1 MLDAP
6 KPKGAKGPINWRR
19 GCLSVL
25 LAYVGLPIVF
35 FTSFKIAFEILEVPI
50 ISSEYGPDA
59 YGKGLRATGK
69 HGELSDHSGRR
80 LPGGWMAVLSIG
92 AFCLSMLPVILYVTT
107 ISAFGLFPPEEVF
120 RDKQ

>member
-50 ISSEYGPDA
+50 ISSEYA
-59 YGKGLRATGK
+59 
-69 HGELSDHSGRR
+69 
-80 LPGGWMAVLSIG
+80 PGGFTPAIAASYWCRRA
-92 AFCLSMLPVILYVTT
+92 LY
-107 ISAFGLFPPEEVF
+107 G
-120 RDKQ
+120 